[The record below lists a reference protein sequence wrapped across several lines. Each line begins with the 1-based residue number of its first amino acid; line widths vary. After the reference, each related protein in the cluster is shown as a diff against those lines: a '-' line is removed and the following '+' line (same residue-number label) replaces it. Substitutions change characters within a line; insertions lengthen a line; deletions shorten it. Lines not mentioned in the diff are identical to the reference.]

1 MGFKPAALLKMNFF
15 ADFLENF
22 VEDCMFLSCHVRISV

>member
-15 ADFLENF
+15 TDFLENF
-22 VEDCMFLSCHVRISV
+22 VEDCMFSVNPHSTL